1 MLAILDYQAGNQ
13 TSVQNAL
20 KKINIDCTITA
31 DSSILQS
38 AKGVIFPGVG
48 SAGQAMDYLL
58 KHKLDVELKKIVEK
72 KIPLL
77 GLCLGAQILL
87 DFSEEHNTDTLGI
100 VEGRCIAFDKALK
113 DGNKEINIPHMGW
126 NAINIKKESAL
137 FKDIQSGEEFY
148 FVHSYYNDVAEDL
161 ILARTHYG
169 LEFTSIYGKEGLWAV
184 QCHPEKSAGVG
195 LKLLNNFADYCN
207 K

>member
-20 KKINIDCTITA
+20 KQINIDCTITA
-31 DSSILQS
+31 DSAILQS

-48 SAGQAMDYLL
+48 SAGQAMDYLI
-58 KHKLDVELKKIVEK
+58 KNKLDIELKKIVEK

-87 DFSEEHNTDTLGI
+87 DFSEEHNTKTLGI
-100 VEGRCIAFDKALK
+100 VEGKCKAFTKDLK
-113 DGNKEINIPHMGW
+113 DGNKAINIPHMGW
-126 NAINIKKESAL
+126 NAIEIKKESAL
-137 FKDIQSGEEFY
+137 FKEIKSGEEFY
-148 FVHSYYNDVAEDL
+148 FVHSYYNEVHADL
-161 ILARTHYG
+161 ILASTHYG
-169 LEFTSIYGKEGLWAV
+169 IEFTSIYGKEGLWAV
-184 QCHPEKSAGVG
+184 QCHPEKSASVG
-195 LKLLNNFADYCN
+195 LKLLQNFADYCN